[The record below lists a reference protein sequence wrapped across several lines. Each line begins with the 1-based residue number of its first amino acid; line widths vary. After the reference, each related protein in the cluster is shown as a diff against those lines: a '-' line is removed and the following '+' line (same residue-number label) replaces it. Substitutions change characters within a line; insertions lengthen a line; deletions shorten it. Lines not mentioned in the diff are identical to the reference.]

1 MRALLRATSNGVTG
15 MMGRTEERTIIE
27 AFIGSFI
34 AGEAQN
40 HTSLYI
46 SGSPGTGKTA
56 LVNDV
61 LRMSRGN
68 FDAHGIRASLIN
80 CMALKGV
87 DAVWD
92 NLAEV
97 LDEDRVEG
105 RRTRKLR
112 ESSAKRVSACSAR
125 RTSNCVFP
133 FS

>member
-112 ESSAKRVSACSAR
+112 ESSAKRVQRLLGAKDIKL
-125 RTSNCVFP
+125 CVP
-133 FS
+133 F